1 VGVDSKTINSWIGI
15 LESTFVA
22 FRLQPYHKN
31 YNKRIVKMSKLYFY
45 DTGLASTLLGIEN
58 SIQLDI
64 NSYKGPLFENL
75 IVVDFI
81 KNRFNQAKSNN
92 LYFWRDSMGN
102 ELDILI
108 EVGNS
113 LIPIEIKSGQTIT
126 NEYFK
131 GLKYWQKISGENTQG
146 YVVYAGQ
153 NIEKRSNNVTVLPF
167 NEISSIDV

>member
-1 VGVDSKTINSWIGI
+1 MVAFLGFNSVTGSEFNSGSLVSTLNQEAPATTQPLIPTPSKTSLDISDI
-15 LESTFVA
+15 
-22 FRLQPYHKN
+22 
-31 YNKRIVKMSKLYFY
+31 
-45 DTGLASTLLGIEN
+45 N

-131 GLKYWQKISGENTQG
+131 GLKYWHKISGEDTQG